1 MISLIKTAYQK
12 LLNIFSPEIIP
23 HPKNMNQHSEEQI
36 KRLADLILY
45 QGQRLPIIISKRS
58 GFIVAGHGRWEA
70 IKILAKDHGWD
81 KIAVDFQDF
90 ENEAQEYA
98 FMTSDNAIAEWSTL
112 DLSMVNTE
120 MLEFGPEFNIDLL
133 GIKDF
138 TIEPVEKFDLDEEFD
153 KTGEDVADFTDGVRK
168 AIQIDF
174 ELEHYDEAS
183 EIISTWRKKGAYV
196 GLIILTHLKERLNE
210 ID

>member
-1 MISLIKTAYQK
+1 MVSLIKTAYQK
-12 LLNIFSPEIIP
+12 LLDIFSPEIIP

-36 KRLADLILY
+36 KRLAELILY

-138 TIEPVEKFDLDEEFD
+138 TIEPIEKFEMEDELRDDMNKKFILEITFPNDMEMHDIKDDLISRGYIVKVKD
-153 KTGEDVADFTDGVRK
+153 K
-168 AIQIDF
+168 
-174 ELEHYDEAS
+174 
-183 EIISTWRKKGAYV
+183 
-196 GLIILTHLKERLNE
+196 
-210 ID
+210 

>member
-1 MISLIKTAYQK
+1 MLICFETIIETFHRELEMISLIKTAYQK
-12 LLNIFSPEIIP
+12 LLDIFSPEIIP

-36 KRLADLILY
+36 KRLAELILY

-120 MLEFGPEFNIDLL
+120 MLEFGPDFNIDLL
-133 GIKDF
+133 GINNFKIDP
-138 TIEPVEKFDLDEEFD
+138 IEKFD
-153 KTGEDVADFTDGVRK
+153 
-168 AIQIDF
+168 IDF
-174 ELEHYDEAS
+174 SDKNKEIDTENFGNDLEHQCPKCGFEF
-183 EIISTWRKKGAYV
+183 
-196 GLIILTHLKERLNE
+196 NE
-210 ID
+210 

>member
-1 MISLIKTAYQK
+1 MLICFETIIETFHRELEMISLIKTAYQK
-12 LLNIFSPEIIP
+12 LLDIFSPEIIP

-36 KRLADLILY
+36 KRLAELILY

-120 MLEFGPEFNIDLL
+120 MLEFGPDFNIDLL

-138 TIEPVEKFDLDEEFD
+138 TIEPIEKFEMEDELRDDLNKKFILEITFPNDMEMHDIKDDLISRGYIVKVKD
-153 KTGEDVADFTDGVRK
+153 K
-168 AIQIDF
+168 
-174 ELEHYDEAS
+174 
-183 EIISTWRKKGAYV
+183 
-196 GLIILTHLKERLNE
+196 
-210 ID
+210 